1 MKAAC
6 IILTIIIFVAIM
18 AVCVMVKFATDI
30 TVEDRKREY
39 MPGNGGVYEVG
50 RSIGVFSLSDNYTQ
64 PSEAAERFPYVAAI
78 TRNSSNTWSFACFG
92 SVVLVKWIVTSAHC
106 RKPGT
111 HRILLLQ
118 NYIKNYTR
126 TYPILFWRIN
136 EKYNAS
142 DPFGKNDI
150 AVAKLNLETHPSVS
164 KSSVVDIYEAKD
176 IEASIWKT
184 VSTMGRQ
191 VYLTNNFDKYDIKI
205 TEPHK
210 CFESYGV
217 YMDDSLICVDMS
229 DYEDC
234 FVHEFGPLYSGDK
247 LVGILAVKPRDCDLK
262 LLIFT
267 NVSYHADW
275 ILRITHTPL
284 YG

>member
-39 MPGNGGVYEVG
+39 MPGNGGVYEVAK
-50 RSIGVFSLSDNYTQ
+50 SIGVFALNDNYTL
-64 PSEAAERFPYVAAI
+64 PIAERFPYVAAI
-78 TRNSSNTWSFACFG
+78 TRNSSDTWSFACFG
-92 SVVLVKWIVTSAHC
+92 SVILVKWVVTSAHC
-106 RKPGT
+106 RKPGAT

-118 NYIKNYTR
+118 DYIKNYTH

-142 DPFGKNDI
+142 DPSGKNDI
-150 AVAKLNLETHPSVS
+150 AVAKLNLDSYPAIA
-164 KSSVVDIYEAKD
+164 KSSTIDSNEAKE
-176 IEASIWKT
+176 IEANVWKT
-184 VSTMGRQ
+184 VSTMSKQ
-191 VYLTNNFDKYDIKI
+191 VYLTNNFDKFEVKI
-205 TEPHK
+205 AKRHK

-217 YMDDSLICVDMS
+217 KIDDSLICVDMS

-234 FVHEFGPLYSGDK
+234 FIHEFGPLYAGDK
-247 LVGILAVKPRDCDLK
+247 LVGILAMKPKDCDLK
-262 LLIFT
+262 LLVFT
-267 NVSYHADW
+267 NVSYHAKW